1 MRAFVFSL
9 DSFVA
14 FILALVAVYSLI
26 FFSSVPSAYYF
37 LLTQAHYLSK
47 DALLTASTASCN
59 SGFGQC
65 LGSQMDQ
72 ILSETSD
79 TVRLDEIDNSFG
91 KMIPNQFG
99 YALETKSGGD
109 WELLY
114 DTRNAS
120 SKALGDNHATMSKK
134 LEVATEMV
142 NFVFED
148 DTQKAKR
155 TTNPYIYNT
164 CDGGAGQDGR
174 LITCGALDLDARP
187 RRPRR
192 QRARRRA
199 GRQGG
204 PRAVPFLA

>member
-47 DALLTASTASCN
+47 DALLTASTASCDTDY
-59 SGFGQC
+59 GQC
-65 LGSQMDQ
+65 VGSQMDQ
-72 ILSETSD
+72 ILLETSS
-79 TVRLDEIDNSFG
+79 VLQREEIDKSFG

-99 YALETKSGGD
+99 YALETKAEGD
-109 WELLY
+109 WQVLY

-120 SKALGDNHATMSKK
+120 TKMPENKDKHATVSKK

-148 DTQKAKR
+148 DKQKEKR
-155 TTNPYIYNT
+155 TTNPYLYNT

-174 LITCGALDLDARP
+174 LITCGGLDLDATQLVQPPETESKLVRL
-187 RRPRR
+187 RI
-192 QRARRRA
+192 
-199 GRQGG
+199 
-204 PRAVPFLA
+204 FI

>member
-1 MRAFVFSL
+1 
-9 DSFVA
+9 
-14 FILALVAVYSLI
+14 LVAVYSLI

-47 DALLTASTASCN
+47 DALLTASTASCDLD
-59 SGFGQC
+59 FDPQC

-72 ILSETSD
+72 ILLETASGAQ
-79 TVRLDEIDNSFG
+79 LDEIDNSFG

-99 YALETKSGGD
+99 YALETKAEGD
-109 WELLY
+109 WQVLY

-120 SKALGDNHATMSKK
+120 ARMQDDEHATISKK

-148 DTQKAKR
+148 DKQKEKR

-164 CDGGAGQDGR
+164 CDGGAGQEGR
-174 LITCGALDLDARP
+174 LITCGGLDLNPNSLIEPPQTDSKLVRL
-187 RRPRR
+187 RI
-192 QRARRRA
+192 
-199 GRQGG
+199 
-204 PRAVPFLA
+204 FI